1 MAIAING
8 SGTITGIS
16 AGGLPDNTVDNG
28 TMADDAI
35 GVAELSATGTAS
47 SSTYLRGDNS
57 WATVSSGG
65 ISDVVSD
72 TSPQLGGDLDTNSFE
87 ILLDDDHKIKFGD
100 SQDLEIYYESA
111 YGGNARITN
120 STGDLIIED
129 TAGDIYIRPK
139 TGENAIVCHNDGA
152 TELYCDNHL
161 KFYTDN
167 SASGTIV
174 YDDQHSST
182 TSLVFRLR
190 KNASGTATDVRQHM
204 MSFSVP
210 GNNRGLAQS
219 GSSATEAPIWAGYSD
234 YRVKTNF
241 RPYTGGWDAIKA
253 IPVQLYDEDQP
264 NYEPFDPA
272 SNQTNKKGWK
282 AHEVQAVMPEAVT
295 GDKDAVV
302 TQALIDAGE
311 YKQSEL
317 GNIIPQY
324 LGTTAMIPT
333 IIGAL
338 QQAMT
343 KIETLEAKVAALE
356 AA

>member
-57 WATVSSGG
+57 WATVTAGAGG
-65 ISDVVSD
+65 S
-72 TSPQLGGDLDTNSFE
+72 TGLD
-87 ILLDDDHKIKFGD
+87 LDDDTKIRLGD